1 MGNDTVGKQR
11 TLHWVWMVVCRYPF
25 TAGSRSGWA
34 FSSAFRDILKA
45 CTTECCL
52 CAAAVCRVTE
62 HIHWNCS
69 TRIVLGAWAIWEGTA
84 GWGSWVWG
92 DGEQWPNLCRRAT
105 STVLQVQGYFLIT
118 PSCPMGPSQ
127 ALEMRDH
134 VPRLMNAWR
143 RAWKCTG
150 PNNPGWRAVW
160 GRGWACTEQCFP
172 REGSGYPLWRVSND
186 GWRLKASVAHTP
198 PWEFPLPPRLFPF
211 RLWRLLE
218 PLSNEN
224 SRSIKLKW
232 EQQSKE
238 DASVLTLLS
247 VALLGC
253 GWLCEEAS
261 LCSRKPK
268 AVYVRGE
275 KNVPVKD

>member
-25 TAGSRSGWA
+25 MAGSRSGWA
-34 FSSAFRDILKA
+34 FSSAFRDILWV

-62 HIHWNCS
+62 YIHWNCS
-69 TRIVLGAWAIWEGTA
+69 MWIVLGAWAIWEGTA

-92 DGEQWPNLCRRAT
+92 DGEQWPNFCRRT
-105 STVLQVQGYFLIT
+105 PSVVLQVQGYFLIA
-118 PSCPMGPSQ
+118 PSSPMGPSQ
-127 ALEMRDH
+127 ALTMRDR

-150 PNNPGWRAVW
+150 PNNPVQPGWRAVW
-160 GRGWACTEQCFP
+160 GRGWACTEQCFS
-172 REGSGYPLWRVSND
+172 REDSGYPLWRVSND

-211 RLWRLLE
+211 SPQRLLE

-224 SRSIKLKW
+224 WRSSWNENNKTKRMP
-232 EQQSKE
+232 QC
-238 DASVLTLLS
+238 LLS
-247 VALLGC
+247 SPWLFWAVAGC
-253 GWLCEEAS
+253 VK
-261 LCSRKPK
+261 KPHS
-268 AVYVRGE
+268 APGNQELFMWGE
-275 KNVPVKD
+275 KKMCQ